1 MLMSEAKDKRTWK
14 CSFTVF
20 PSSALKYAVSIAS
33 TQPGTGERP
42 SCYGVHR
49 QTSHSTRGV
58 HSICCR
64 CQKPHHDGWWVRVVT
79 SKCSLP
85 CAVMHGGLVGSQS
98 APAVIC
104 INNLLW
110 RAIPPL
116 TRCTI
121 VFYFAIAINHLKVTS
136 EKGGVICSSLVRA
149 PAQCTRHAAKL
160 SMPLQIKRPVKPSTG
175 LSVSNVPQEYK
186 QLHITLDC
194 NLWLVAF

>member
-116 TRCTI
+116 MRRGALL
-121 VFYFAIAINHLKVTS
+121 YFTLLLRLIIWKLLRRRGVLSAALSLEHQPSALVTLQSSACLSKSNALSNHRLDFLYPTCHRNINS
-136 EKGGVICSSLVRA
+136 YI
-149 PAQCTRHAAKL
+149 
-160 SMPLQIKRPVKPSTG
+160 
-175 LSVSNVPQEYK
+175 
-186 QLHITLDC
+186 
-194 NLWLVAF
+194 